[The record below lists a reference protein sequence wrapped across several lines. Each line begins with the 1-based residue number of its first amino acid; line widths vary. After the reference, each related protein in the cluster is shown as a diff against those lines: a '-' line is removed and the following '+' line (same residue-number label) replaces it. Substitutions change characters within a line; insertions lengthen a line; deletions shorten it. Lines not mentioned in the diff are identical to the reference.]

1 MSASIVVQLLIIG
14 TLQGG
19 IYALAA
25 FGLSLIFGVSN
36 VLNLAHG
43 QFLMLGGLFS
53 YILFMATKW
62 NPLLLSL
69 ILIPLFF
76 SIGFLFERGLI
87 RPLLERRGHELVIAS
102 ILVTL
107 GASLAIEDITS
118 FFWGPEEKGISYIM
132 PSIQLGSMVISSIR
146 LLGLLFIVLLTVAVH
161 LFLKKTYTG
170 RALRATTQNRQGAML
185 MGVNTFRIGSIT
197 FGIGT
202 ILASAAGVFYV
213 ILFTITPF
221 IGIPLSIKYL
231 CIIVM
236 GGLGSLYGSLLGGLI
251 LGITEAMTGFFA
263 PHWSETAAFF
273 ILVTILLI
281 RPKGLLG

>member
-1 MSASIVVQLLIIG
+1 MASLIIQLLIIG

-19 IYALAA
+19 TYALAA

-43 QFLMLGGLFS
+43 QFLMLGGLLTFV
-53 YILFMATKW
+53 LFTATKW

-76 SIGFLFERGLI
+76 GIGYLFEKGLI
-87 RPLLERRGHELVIAS
+87 RPLLGRKGHELVIAS

-118 FFWGPEEKGISYIM
+118 FLWGPEEKGISYII
-132 PSIQLGSMVISSIR
+132 PSLNIGSMVISSVR
-146 LLGLLFIVLLTVAVH
+146 LLGLLFITLLTVAVH

-170 RALRATTQNRQGAML
+170 RALRATTQDRQGAML

-236 GGLGSLYGSLLGGLI
+236 GGLGSLYGSLVGGLI
-251 LGITEAMTGFFA
+251 LGITEALTGFFA

-281 RPKGLLG
+281 RPRGLFG

>member
-1 MSASIVVQLLIIG
+1 MASLIIQLLIIG

-19 IYALAA
+19 TYALAA

-43 QFLMLGGLFS
+43 QFLMLGGLLTFV
-53 YILFMATKW
+53 LFTATKW

-76 SIGFLFERGLI
+76 GIGYLFEKGLI
-87 RPLLERRGHELVIAS
+87 RPLLGRKGHELVIAS

-107 GASLAIEDITS
+107 GASMAIEDITS
-118 FFWGPEEKGISYIM
+118 FLWGPEEKGISYII
-132 PSIQLGSMVISSIR
+132 PSLNIGSMVISSVR
-146 LLGLLFIVLLTVAVH
+146 LLGLLFITLLTVAVH

-170 RALRATTQNRQGAML
+170 RGLRATTQNRQGAML
-185 MGVNTFRIGSIT
+185 MGVNTLRIGSIT

-236 GGLGSLYGSLLGGLI
+236 GGLGSLYGSLIGGLI
-251 LGITEAMTGFFA
+251 LGITEAITGFFA

-273 ILVTILLI
+273 ILVAILLI
-281 RPKGLLG
+281 RPRGLFG

>member
-1 MSASIVVQLLIIG
+1 MASLIIQLLIIG

-19 IYALAA
+19 TYALAA

-43 QFLMLGGLFS
+43 QFLMLGGLLTFV
-53 YILFMATKW
+53 LFTATKW

-76 SIGFLFERGLI
+76 GIGYLFEKGLI
-87 RPLLERRGHELVIAS
+87 RPLLGRKGHELVIAS

-118 FFWGPEEKGISYIM
+118 FLWGPEEKGISYII
-132 PSIQLGSMVISSIR
+132 PSLTIGSMVISSVR
-146 LLGLLFIVLLTVAVH
+146 LLGLLFITVLTVAVH

-236 GGLGSLYGSLLGGLI
+236 GGLGSLYGSLIGGLI
-251 LGITEAMTGFFA
+251 LGITEAVTGFFA

-273 ILVTILLI
+273 ILVAVLLI
-281 RPKGLLG
+281 RPRGLFG

>member
-1 MSASIVVQLLIIG
+1 MASLIIQLLIIG

-19 IYALAA
+19 TYALAA

-43 QFLMLGGLFS
+43 QFLMLGGLLTFV
-53 YILFMATKW
+53 LFTATKW

-76 SIGFLFERGLI
+76 AMGYLFEKGLI
-87 RPLLERRGHELVIAS
+87 RPLLGRKGHELVIAS

-118 FFWGPEEKGISYIM
+118 FLWGPEEKGISYII
-132 PSIQLGSMVISSIR
+132 PSLNIGSMVISSVR
-146 LLGLLFIVLLTVAVH
+146 LLGLLFITLLTVAVH

-236 GGLGSLYGSLLGGLI
+236 GGLGSLYGSLVGGLI
-251 LGITEAMTGFFA
+251 LGITEALTGFFA

-281 RPKGLLG
+281 RPRGLFG

>member
-1 MSASIVVQLLIIG
+1 MASLIIQLLIIG

-19 IYALAA
+19 TYALAA

-43 QFLMLGGLFS
+43 QFLMLGGLLTFV
-53 YILFMATKW
+53 LFTATKW

-76 SIGFLFERGLI
+76 AIGYLFEKGLI
-87 RPLLERRGHELVIAS
+87 RPLLGRKGHELVIAS

-118 FFWGPEEKGISYIM
+118 FLWGPEEKGISYMI
-132 PSIQLGSMVISSIR
+132 PSLNIGSMVISSVR
-146 LLGLLFIVLLTVAVH
+146 LLGLLFITLLTVAVH

-170 RALRATTQNRQGAML
+170 RALRATTQDRQGAML

-236 GGLGSLYGSLLGGLI
+236 GGLGSLYGSLIGGLI
-251 LGITEAMTGFFA
+251 LGITEAVTGFFA

-273 ILVTILLI
+273 ILVAILLI
-281 RPKGLLG
+281 RPRGLFG

>member
-1 MSASIVVQLLIIG
+1 MASLIIQLLIIG

-19 IYALAA
+19 TYALAA

-43 QFLMLGGLFS
+43 QFLMLGGLLTFV
-53 YILFMATKW
+53 LFTATKW

-76 SIGFLFERGLI
+76 AMGYLFEKGLI
-87 RPLLERRGHELVIAS
+87 RPLLGRKGHELVIAS

-118 FFWGPEEKGISYIM
+118 FLWGPEEKSISYII
-132 PSIQLGSMVISSIR
+132 PSLNIGSMVISSVR
-146 LLGLLFIVLLTVAVH
+146 LLGLLFITVLTVAVH

-170 RALRATTQNRQGAML
+170 RALRATTQDRQGAML

-236 GGLGSLYGSLLGGLI
+236 GGLGSLYGSLVGGLI
-251 LGITEAMTGFFA
+251 LGITEALTGFFA

-273 ILVTILLI
+273 ILVAILLI
-281 RPKGLLG
+281 RPRGLFG

>member
-1 MSASIVVQLLIIG
+1 M
-14 TLQGG
+14 
-19 IYALAA
+19 AA

-43 QFLMLGGLFS
+43 EFLMLGGLLS

-62 NPLLLSL
+62 NPMVLSL

-76 SIGFLFERGLI
+76 GVGFLFEKGLI
-87 RPLLERRGHELVIAS
+87 RPLLERKGHDLVVAS
-102 ILVTL
+102 ILVTM
-107 GASLAIEDITS
+107 GASLAIEDIAS

-132 PSIQLGSMVISSIR
+132 PSMNLGGMVISSIR
-146 LLGLLFIVLLTVAVH
+146 LLGLLFIIILTVAVH
-161 LFLKKTYTG
+161 FFLKKTYTG

-213 ILFTITPF
+213 VLFTITPF
-221 IGIPLSIKYL
+221 MGIPLSAKYL

-236 GGLGSLYGSLLGGLI
+236 GGLGSLYGSLLGGVI
-251 LGITEAMTGFFA
+251 LGITEAATGFFA
-263 PHWSETAAFF
+263 PHWSETATYF
-273 ILVTILLI
+273 ILVAILLI
-281 RPKGLLG
+281 RPKGLFG

>member
-1 MSASIVVQLLIIG
+1 MASLIIQLLIIG

-19 IYALAA
+19 TYALAA

-43 QFLMLGGLFS
+43 QFLMLGGLLTFV
-53 YILFMATKW
+53 LFTATKW

-76 SIGFLFERGLI
+76 AMGYLFEKGLI
-87 RPLLERRGHELVIAS
+87 RPLLGRKGHELVIAS

-118 FFWGPEEKGISYIM
+118 FLWGPEEKGISYII
-132 PSIQLGSMVISSIR
+132 PSLTIGSMVISSVR
-146 LLGLLFIVLLTVAVH
+146 LLGLLFITLLTVAVH

-170 RALRATTQNRQGAML
+170 RALRATTQDRQGAML

-236 GGLGSLYGSLLGGLI
+236 GGLGSLYGSLVGGLI
-251 LGITEAMTGFFA
+251 LGITEALTGFFA

-281 RPKGLLG
+281 RPRGLFG

>member
-1 MSASIVVQLLIIG
+1 
-14 TLQGG
+14 
-19 IYALAA
+19 
-25 FGLSLIFGVSN
+25 
-36 VLNLAHG
+36 
-43 QFLMLGGLFS
+43 LFT
-53 YILFMATKW
+53 ATKW

-76 SIGFLFERGLI
+76 AMGYLFEKGLI
-87 RPLLERRGHELVIAS
+87 RPLLGRKGHELVIAS

-118 FFWGPEEKGISYIM
+118 FLWGPEEKSISYII
-132 PSIQLGSMVISSIR
+132 PSLNIGSMVISSVR
-146 LLGLLFIVLLTVAVH
+146 LLGLLFITVLTVAVH

-170 RALRATTQNRQGAML
+170 RALRATTQDRQGAML

-236 GGLGSLYGSLLGGLI
+236 GGLGSLYGSLIGGLI
-251 LGITEAMTGFFA
+251 LGITEAVTGFFA

-273 ILVTILLI
+273 ILVAILLI
-281 RPKGLLG
+281 RPRGLFG

>member
-1 MSASIVVQLLIIG
+1 MASLIIQLLIIG

-19 IYALAA
+19 TYALAA

-43 QFLMLGGLFS
+43 QFLMLGGLLTFV
-53 YILFMATKW
+53 LFTATKW

-76 SIGFLFERGLI
+76 AMGYLFEKGLI
-87 RPLLERRGHELVIAS
+87 RPLLGRKGHELVIAS

-118 FFWGPEEKGISYIM
+118 FLWGPEEKSISYII
-132 PSIQLGSMVISSIR
+132 PSLNIGSMVISSVR
-146 LLGLLFIVLLTVAVH
+146 LLGLLFITVLTVAVH

-170 RALRATTQNRQGAML
+170 RALRATTQDRQGAML

-236 GGLGSLYGSLLGGLI
+236 GGLGSLYGSLIGGLI
-251 LGITEAMTGFFA
+251 LGITEAVTGFFA

-273 ILVTILLI
+273 ILVAILLI
-281 RPKGLLG
+281 RPRGLFG

>member
-1 MSASIVVQLLIIG
+1 MASLIIQLLIIG

-19 IYALAA
+19 TYALAA

-43 QFLMLGGLFS
+43 QFLMLGGLLTFV
-53 YILFMATKW
+53 LFTATKW

-76 SIGFLFERGLI
+76 AMGYLFEKGLI
-87 RPLLERRGHELVIAS
+87 RPLLGRKGHELVIAS

-118 FFWGPEEKGISYIM
+118 FLWGPEEKGISYII
-132 PSIQLGSMVISSIR
+132 PSLNIGSMVISSVR
-146 LLGLLFIVLLTVAVH
+146 LLGLLFITVLTVAVH

-170 RALRATTQNRQGAML
+170 RALRATTQDRQGAML

-236 GGLGSLYGSLLGGLI
+236 GGLGSLYGSLIGGLI
-251 LGITEAMTGFFA
+251 LGITEAVTGFFA

-273 ILVTILLI
+273 ILVAILLI
-281 RPKGLLG
+281 RPRGLFG